1 MEIARYLGA
10 SGYFFL
16 TRKVKRNKEKK
27 SILLANSQ
35 DILTMKD
42 FLHGVSSQ
50 FLKS

>member
-1 MEIARYLGA
+1 MEIATYVPQDI
-10 SGYFFL
+10 FFM

-27 SILLANSQ
+27 SILLANCQ

-50 FLKS
+50 SLKY